1 MADQKRPTSADI
13 QASRQEYLAAELGH
27 SVDHWGEPSGLERAM
42 SGDDPD
48 FREFMIALWRQVQQG
63 RAMQAQLREMERE
76 GLSPADLWAPGMTE
90 FIPTSTSSDDFRRYQ
105 KKLLFRANILEA
117 LLTETVAELKR
128 MERVRPYDA
137 DKTDG

>member
-1 MADQKRPTSADI
+1 
-13 QASRQEYLAAELGH
+13 
-27 SVDHWGEPSGLERAM
+27 M